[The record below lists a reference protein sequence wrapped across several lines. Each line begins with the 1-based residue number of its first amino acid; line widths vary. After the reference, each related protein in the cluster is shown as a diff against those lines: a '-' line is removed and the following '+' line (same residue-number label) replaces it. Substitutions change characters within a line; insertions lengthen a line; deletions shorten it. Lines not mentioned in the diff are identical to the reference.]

1 MRLRCIS
8 PKVHPLIFEILL
20 CLLQSQAWL
29 LFMFYFVIFFFFFF
43 WSLDRDSSG
52 DHLSIILFLS
62 SRNEKQF
69 ALLPFLHLA
78 WAVRFLQFW
87 HCLTLSWYAFVCSL
101 FPYSSVTAHKS
112 AIQFSQAH
120 NQAFIFFPSFQA
132 LVSKFFIA
140 CNQTCF
146 FSVKLRTS
154 YSANNRQCW
163 FRPNWITFATA

>member
-1 MRLRCIS
+1 MCGMRLRCIS

-29 LFMFYFVIFFFFFF
+29 LFMFYFVIFFFF

-52 DHLSIILFLS
+52 DHLSIILFFPPATKNS
-62 SRNEKQF
+62 
-69 ALLPFLHLA
+69 LHCYHFYIWHEQSVFCNSDIVWLI
-78 WAVRFLQFW
+78 FS

-112 AIQFSQAH
+112 AIQFSQTH

-154 YSANNRQCW
+154 YSANNRQC
-163 FRPNWITFATA
+163 